1 MALDEKLTEQIHELR
16 ELTRNSSEDFIDEK
30 KKERKDRINQ
40 KYHPFSIGEPKFPE
54 RQQLNEY

>member
-30 KKERKDRINQ
+30 KKERNGCYCGLKSYSVNFNELND
-40 KYHPFSIGEPKFPE
+40 PIG
-54 RQQLNEY
+54 